1 MAGKFTSYLLMNKN
15 LRLGEQG
22 EKLALQYLQSM
33 GYLVLETN
41 WRTGHKEIDIICQQ
55 YDVYIFVEVKSRRS
69 VKTGMPEESISDKKI
84 KSVTEAAL
92 VYLQN
97 KKYIDIRFDVISII
111 YDANNQHKLLH
122 IKDAFY

>member
-15 LRLGEQG
+15 LRLGKQG
-22 EKLALQYLQSM
+22 EKLALHYLQSI
-33 GYLVLETN
+33 GYIIHETN
-41 WRTGHKEIDIICQQ
+41 WRTGHKEIDIICQLG
-55 YDVYIFVEVKSRRS
+55 DIYIFVEVKSR
-69 VKTGMPEESISDKKI
+69 KNINTGMPEESISNKKI

-92 VYLQN
+92 IYLHD

-111 YDANNQHKLLH
+111 YDANNKHELLH